1 METKY
6 KCKQQDSTNLSEVA
20 QKKLTVSIKYIS
32 ALWSKYYP
40 IREEEAYSKTQFM
53 KKKPYKLKNV
63 TGIQGLKNILLHN

>member
-6 KCKQQDSTNLSEVA
+6 KCKQQDSTILSEVA

-40 IREEEAYSKTQFM
+40 IREE
-53 KKKPYKLKNV
+53 
-63 TGIQGLKNILLHN
+63 